1 VYLCLPFLKV
11 FESVVISYKILANAR
26 IYFSHFIG
34 ALLPQ
39 HGLTLKGPSSG
50 SMNDTFSQPKQQIAV
65 EEHFV
70 DLDVKMYQLNSLKMG
85 LFRAKTCWRNSN
97 KSPTRCNNFPVYYP
111 DVYLQLNMFWAFSR
125 PSSRA
130 Q

>member
-1 VYLCLPFLKV
+1 M
-11 FESVVISYKILANAR
+11 VISYKRLANAR
-26 IYFSHFIG
+26 IYFSRHFIG

-50 SMNDTFSQPKQQIAV
+50 SMNDTFSQPEQQIAV

-70 DLDVKMYQLNSLKMG
+70 DLDVKMYQLYSLKMG

-111 DVYLQLNMFWAFSR
+111 DVYLQLNMFWVFSH
-125 PSSRA
+125 PSSGA